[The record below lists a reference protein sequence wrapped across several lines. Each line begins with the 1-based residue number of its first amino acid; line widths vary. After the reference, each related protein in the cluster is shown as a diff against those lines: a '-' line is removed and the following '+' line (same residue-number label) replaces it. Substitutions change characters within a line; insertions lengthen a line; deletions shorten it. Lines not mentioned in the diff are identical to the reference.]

1 MSDKLNMADR
11 LSIFLT
17 ERRALVITALAVVVV
32 IIITAA
38 VWAPVSDKLAEKD
51 AQTAEQLDELFS
63 DWMYASDED
72 KSAKEEEFLALAS
85 QVLSKSG
92 SSYAGQRALFMRG
105 QYYINKEM
113 WDEASA
119 DFILLAHDYP
129 ESYLAPVA
137 LFNGAS
143 TLDEAGKSE
152 DAARY
157 YQELVDGFSD
167 EAPEAAEALF
177 NLGRLAEEG
186 GDSAKAKEYYEA
198 LIADY
203 DSSDWKNI
211 AKTRILL
218 MN

>member
-11 LSIFLT
+11 LSVFLT

-38 VWAPVSDKLAEKD
+38 VWAPVSNNLAEKN
-51 AQTAEQLDELFS
+51 AQVAEQLDEMFS
-63 DWMYASDED
+63 DWMYAAEGD
-72 KSAKEEEFLALAS
+72 KAGLEEEFLALAS
-85 QVLSKSG
+85 RTLENDG
-92 SSYAGQRALFMRG
+92 SSYAAQRALFMRG

-113 WDEASA
+113 WEEASG
-119 DFILLAHDYP
+119 DFIRLAEDFP
-129 ESYLAPVA
+129 KSYLAPVA

-143 TLDEAGKSE
+143 TMEEAGNA
-152 DAARY
+152 DQAILY
-157 YQELVDGFSD
+157 YEQLVDNYK
-167 EAPEAAEALF
+167 ETAPEAAEAIF
-177 NLGRLAEEG
+177 NLGRLAESG
-186 GDSAKAKEYYEA
+186 GDKDKAREYYET